1 MSTIVWPACGG
12 AAAALVRTHDWSR
25 TSLGLPAAWPQALR
39 SMVDMVLRSP
49 VAMTVVW
56 GEDRVLI
63 YNDAY
68 ARIAGARHPG
78 VFGLSLFDAWPE
90 ARAFN
95 RSVYDACYA
104 GREQVFSDQHFVL
117 ERDGQPK
124 DAWFDL
130 SYSPVVDEDA
140 QVRGA
145 ISTVFETTARVHGE
159 RQRARQEERLR
170 QANADLDALRV
181 QLEQTN
187 RQLAGNM
194 EFLNGLFRQAPSFMA
209 VMIGR
214 DHVFELANDAYL
226 KLVQHR
232 DVLGKPVGV
241 ALPEMVGQGF
251 IDVLDRV
258 LETGE
263 PFHGRNIDVQVDS
276 GDGTASVRRILDF
289 VYQPLKDGLGNTYG
303 IFVEGV
309 DVTDHALTEERLRV
323 AQEAGEIGT
332 FEWYPA
338 TGEVV
343 VSDAYRRLWGF
354 APDTNI
360 DAALLVRHID
370 PAYAHLAGPSRL
382 ANDSNPIGYAEFVI
396 IRADT
401 GERRW
406 IARRGQPVA
415 STVEGVPRYLGVAF
429 DITDRKRTEE
439 NLRQAEVRLRE
450 LNGAL
455 ERQVVLEETERFKVE
470 EALRQAQKMEAV
482 GQLASGVAHDFNNV
496 LQIISSNLQ
505 LMELDGVNSLLAA
518 RLASA
523 VAAVER
529 GSKLSS
535 QLLAFA
541 RRQPLLPVP
550 THLGRLLG
558 EMESLL
564 ARALGDRVGIAIEA
578 AADLWNVEVD
588 RNGLEN
594 AVLNMAINARDAMAG
609 DGRLAITLS
618 NARWDGVPG
627 GEHVCLAMTDTGCGM
642 PPEVLAKIFDPFYTT
657 KAPGKGTGLGMSM
670 VYGFVKQS
678 GGEIR
683 IESRAGQGTTIRI
696 YLPRSH
702 GAAPQSGSID
712 AASVHGAGETIL
724 VVDDDAAVVASTT
737 EILEGLGYRVLR
749 AGDGQEA
756 LAILQHGLPVDLLF
770 TDLSMPGAVDCAAL
784 VGQCRAIAPATRILL
799 TSGHLRDGAF
809 ADGLFADGFQG
820 GIELL
825 PKPYSRAQ
833 LAQAVLLCLGSAGTG
848 TARPAAAP
856 SAGTQAAQVEEAP
869 GMHDGQDGQD
879 GRTIL
884 VVEDDADTRELACEL
899 LGALGHAASGSP
911 SAEHALGLLQ
921 EREIDVLF
929 TDLNLPGLSGI
940 ELATRALAL
949 RPALKVIL
957 ASGEG
962 GSIALPEGSAIT
974 LLPKPYDLLQL
985 QLSISD
991 LASPAPPAWLAG

>member
-1 MSTIVWPACGG
+1 MSTTDWPACGG
-12 AAAALVRTHDWSR
+12 ATAAMVRKHDWSA
-25 TSLGLPAAWPQALR
+25 TSLGPAAAWPQALR
-39 SMVDMVLRSP
+39 SVVDMVLRSP
-49 VAMTVVW
+49 AAMVVAW
-56 GEDRVLI
+56 GEDRILI

-68 ARIAGARHPG
+68 ASIAGARHPAM
-78 VFGLSLFDAWPE
+78 FGLSVLDVWPE
-90 ARAFN
+90 ARDFN
-95 RSVYDACYA
+95 AEVYGACYA
-104 GREQVFSDQHFVL
+104 GQERVFRDQHFVL
-117 ERDGQPK
+117 ERDDRPK

-130 SYSPVVDEDA
+130 YYSPLVDEDG

-145 ISTVFETTARVHGE
+145 ISTVIETTTRVHVEG
-159 RQRARQEERLR
+159 QRASQQEHLHR
-170 QANADLDALRV
+170 ANADLDALRV
-181 QLEQTN
+181 RLEQTN
-187 RQLAGNM
+187 SQLAGDM

-209 VMIGR
+209 VVSGP

-226 KLVQHR
+226 KVVQHR
-232 DVLGKPVGV
+232 QVVGKPVRL
-241 ALPEMVGQGF
+241 ALPEMVEQGF
-251 IDVLDRV
+251 IGILDRV
-258 LETGE
+258 RATGE
-263 PFHGRNIDVQVDS
+263 PFHANNLDVQI
-276 GDGTASVRRILDF
+276 DGGEGAPSVRRILNF
-289 VYQPLKDGLGNTYG
+289 VYQPLKDTAGNTYG

-323 AQEAGEIGT
+323 AQDAGEIGT

-338 TGEVV
+338 TGEIV
-343 VSDAYRRLWGF
+343 VSESYRRLWGF
-354 APDTNI
+354 APDTQI
-360 DAALLVRHID
+360 DAGLLVRHVD
-370 PAYAHLAGPSRL
+370 PAYRHLVGPARL
-382 ANDSNPIGYAEFVI
+382 GSASNPIAYAEFVI
-396 IRADT
+396 TRADT

-415 STVEGVPRYLGVAF
+415 STEAGVQRYLGVAF
-429 DITDRKRTEE
+429 DITERRRIEE
-439 NLRQAEVRLRE
+439 SLRQAEVALRT

-455 ERQVVLEETERFKVE
+455 ERQVVQEETERFKVE

-550 THLGRLLG
+550 THLGELLAD
-558 EMESLL
+558 MESLL
-564 ARALGDRVGIAIEA
+564 ARALGDRIEVGLEV
-578 AADLWNVEVD
+578 AADLWNAEAD
-588 RNGLEN
+588 RNQLEN
-594 AVLNMAINARDAMAG
+594 AILNMAINARDAMAG
-609 DGRLAITLS
+609 EGRLRIGLA
-618 NARWDGVPG
+618 NARLDGAAG
-627 GEHVCLAMTDTGCGM
+627 GEHVCLSMTDTGCGM
-642 PPEVLAKIFDPFYTT
+642 PPEVLSKIFDPFYTT

-702 GAAPQSGSID
+702 GPALRSEGGAGV
-712 AASVHGAGETIL
+712 SVHGAGETIL
-724 VVDDDAAVVASTT
+724 VVDDDAAVLASTT
-737 EILEGLGYRVLR
+737 EILAGLGYRVLC
-749 AGDGQEA
+749 AGDGQQG
-756 LAILQHGLPVDLLF
+756 LAVLQGGAPVDLLF
-770 TDLSMPGAVDCAAL
+770 TDLSMPGAVDCATL
-784 VGQCRAIAPATRILL
+784 VGRCRALAPATRILL
-799 TSGHLRDGAF
+799 TSGHVRDGAF
-809 ADGLFADGFQG
+809 EA

-833 LAQAVLLCLGSAGTG
+833 VAQAVRQCLGGAG
-848 TARPAAAP
+848 AAAPLPAAAP
-856 SAGTQAAQVEEAP
+856 FAAVPVPAPAPQAPAMPHAE
-869 GMHDGQDGQD
+869 G

-899 LGALGHAASGSP
+899 LGALGHAASGSA

-940 ELATRALAL
+940 ELASRALAL
-949 RPALKVIL
+949 RPGLKVIL

-962 GSIALPEGSAIT
+962 RSIALPAGSGIT
-974 LLPKPYDLLQL
+974 LLPKPYDLLEL
-985 QLSISD
+985 QLSIAD
-991 LASPAPPAWLAG
+991 LDTAPRPAHADYPS

>member
-12 AAAALVRTHDWSR
+12 ATAAMVRTHDWSK
-25 TSLGLPAAWPQALR
+25 TSLGPPGAWPQGLR

-49 VAMTVVW
+49 LAMVVVW

-68 ARIAGARHPG
+68 ALIAGARHPG
-78 VFGLSLFDAWPE
+78 MFGLSVSDAWPE

-95 RSVYDACYA
+95 DSVYDACFA
-104 GREQVFSDQHFVL
+104 GQERVFRDQHFML
-117 ERDGQPK
+117 ERVGQPR

-130 SYSPVVDEDA
+130 YYSPVVDADG
-140 QVRGA
+140 QVGGV
-145 ISTVFETTARVHGE
+145 ISTVIETTARVQGE
-159 RQRARQEERLR
+159 RQRARQEEHLR
-170 QANADLDALRV
+170 QANADLDAMRV

-187 RQLAGNM
+187 RQLAGDM
-194 EFLNGLFRQAPSFMA
+194 DFLNALFRQAPSFMA
-209 VMIGR
+209 VVIGPE
-214 DHVFELANDAYL
+214 HVFELANDAYL

-241 ALPEMVGQGF
+241 ALPEMVEQGF
-251 IDVLDRV
+251 VDILDRV
-258 LETGE
+258 RETGE
-263 PFHGRNIDVQVDS
+263 AFHAKDLDVQIDS
-276 GDGTASVRRILDF
+276 GDGSPSVRRILDF
-289 VYQPLKDGLGNTYG
+289 VYQPLKDAFGKTYG

-309 DVTDHALTEERLRV
+309 DITDHALTEERLRV

-343 VSDAYRRLWGF
+343 VSEAYRRLWGF
-354 APDTNI
+354 APDTHI
-360 DAALLVRHID
+360 DAALLVRHVD
-370 PAYAHLAGPSRL
+370 PAYAHLAGPARL
-382 ANDSNPIGYAEFVI
+382 ASDSNPIAYAEFVI

-415 STVEGVPRYLGVAF
+415 STVEGVQRYLGVAF

-439 NLRQAEVRLRE
+439 SLRQAEIALRE
-450 LNGAL
+450 VNGAL
-455 ERQVVLEETERFKVE
+455 ERQVELGETERFKVE

-505 LMELDGVNSLLAA
+505 LMELDGVNSTLGA

-523 VAAVER
+523 IAAVER

-541 RRQPLLPVP
+541 RRQPLQPVA
-550 THLGRLLG
+550 THLGELLG
-558 EMESLL
+558 DMESLL
-564 ARALGDRVGIAIEA
+564 ARALGDRIEIALEQA
-578 AADLWNVEVD
+578 PDLWNVEVD
-588 RNGLEN
+588 RNQIEN
-594 AVLNMAINARDAMAG
+594 AILNMAINARDAMEG
-609 DGRLAITLS
+609 EGRLGITLS
-618 NARWDGVPG
+618 NVRLDGTPG
-627 GEHVCLAMTDTGCGM
+627 GEQVCLTITDSGCGM

-657 KAPGKGTGLGMSM
+657 KEPGKGTGLGMSM

-683 IESRAGQGTTIRI
+683 IESRTGQGTTIRI
-696 YLPRSH
+696 CLPRSH
-702 GAAPQSGSID
+702 GAALQREN
-712 AASVHGAGETIL
+712 AERASVHGAGQTIL

-737 EILEGLGYRVLR
+737 EILAGLGYQVLR
-749 AGDGQEA
+749 AGDGQQA
-756 LAILQHGLPVDLLF
+756 LAVLRGGAPVDLLF
-770 TDLSMPGAVDCAAL
+770 TDLSMPGAVDCEAL
-784 VGQCRAIAPATRILL
+784 VAQCRAIAPATRILL

-809 ADGLFADGFQG
+809 EA

-833 LAQAVLLCLGSAGTG
+833 LAQAVLLCLDSAGAAAPAG
-848 TARPAAAP
+848 ACLPAAAP
-856 SAGTQAAQVEEAP
+856 LAAADAPVADTREAE
-869 GMHDGQDGQD
+869 DGC
-879 GRTIL
+879 TIL

-899 LGALGHAASGSP
+899 LGALGHAASGSA

-949 RPALKVIL
+949 RPSLRVIL

-962 GSIALPEGSAIT
+962 GGIPLPEGSAIR
-974 LLPKPYDLLQL
+974 LLPKPYDLLEL
-985 QLSISD
+985 QLSIAD
-991 LASPAPPAWLAG
+991 LAPPTRPAHAAD

>member
-1 MSTIVWPACGG
+1 MSTTVWPACGG
-12 AAAALVRTHDWSR
+12 ATAALVRSRDWSS
-25 TSLGLPAAWPQALR
+25 TSLGPSASWPQALR
-39 SMVDMVLRSP
+39 GMVDMVLRSP
-49 VAMTVVW
+49 VAMVLAW

-68 ARIAGARHPG
+68 ARIAGARHPAMLG
-78 VFGLSLFDAWPE
+78 QSVFLAWPE

-95 RSVYDACYA
+95 ESVYAACDA
-104 GREQVFSDQHFVL
+104 GREQVFHDRHFLL
-117 ERDGQPK
+117 ERNGAPE

-130 SYSPVVDEDA
+130 YYAPVIDGDGRMGGVLT
-140 QVRGA
+140 
-145 ISTVFETTARVHGE
+145 TVIETTARVQGE
-159 RQRARQEERLR
+159 RQRARQEEHLR

-181 QLEQTN
+181 QLERTN
-187 RQLAGNM
+187 RQLSGDM
-194 EFLNGLFRQAPSFMA
+194 DSLNAMFRQAPSFMA
-209 VMIGR
+209 VVTGP

-226 KLVQHR
+226 KLVQQR
-232 DVLGKPVGV
+232 EVVGKPVRL
-241 ALPEMVGQGF
+241 ALPEVVDQGYVA
-251 IDVLDRV
+251 VLDRV
-258 LETGE
+258 RETGE
-263 PFHGRNIDVQVDS
+263 PFHGQDRDVQLSNGKV
-276 GDGTASVRRILDF
+276 TERRILDF
-289 VYQPLKDGLGNTYG
+289 VFQPLKDASGKTYG
-303 IFVEGV
+303 IFIEGV
-309 DVTDHALTEERLRV
+309 DITDHALTEERLRV

-343 VSDAYRRLWGF
+343 VSDAYRRIWGF
-354 APDTNI
+354 APETKI
-360 DAALLVRHID
+360 DASLLVRHVD
-370 PAYAHLAGPSRL
+370 PEYTHLAGPARL
-382 ANDSNPIGYAEFVI
+382 ASESNPIAYAEFVI

-406 IARRGQPVA
+406 IARRGQPVP
-415 STVEGVPRYLGVAF
+415 STVEGVQRYLGVAF

-439 NLRQAEVRLRE
+439 SLRQAEVRLRE

-455 ERQVVLEETERFKVE
+455 ERKVALEETERFKVE

-518 RLASA
+518 RLTNA

-550 THLGRLLG
+550 THLGQLLG
-558 EMESLL
+558 EMASLL
-564 ARALGDRVGIAIEA
+564 ARALGDRIEIALDS

-594 AVLNMAINARDAMAG
+594 AILNMAINARDAMAG
-609 DGRLAITLS
+609 EGRLRIGLS
-618 NARWDGVPG
+618 NARLDGVPG
-627 GEHVCLAMTDTGCGM
+627 GEHVCLALADTGCGM
-642 PPEVLAKIFDPFYTT
+642 PPDILAKIFDPFYTT

-702 GAAPQSGSID
+702 GAAAQAGIGGD
-712 AASVHGAGETIL
+712 AGVYGAGAGETIL
-724 VVDDDAAVVASTT
+724 VVDDDLAVVASTT

-749 AGDGQEA
+749 AGDGQQA
-756 LAILQHGLPVDLLF
+756 LAILHGGVPVDLLF

-784 VGQCRAIAPATRILL
+784 VEQCRAIAPATRILL
-799 TSGHLRDGAF
+799 TSGHLRDDAF
-809 ADGLFADGFQG
+809 AGGFQA

-825 PKPYSRAQ
+825 PKPYSRVQ
-833 LAQAVLLCLGSAGTG
+833 LAQAVLLCLDSAGG
-848 TARPAAAP
+848 GAIMPAAPFAP
-856 SAGTQAAQVEEAP
+856 ASPLPVAP
-869 GMHDGQDGQD
+869 DDEDGCS
-879 GRTIL
+879 IL

-899 LGALGHAASGSP
+899 LGALGHTASGSP
-911 SAEHALGLLQ
+911 SAEHALGMLQ

-949 RPALKVIL
+949 RPTLKVIL

-962 GSIALPEGSAIT
+962 GSIALPEGTPIT

-985 QLSISD
+985 QLSIAD
-991 LASPAPPAWLAG
+991 LAPAARPAWLAD

>member
-12 AAAALVRTHDWSR
+12 ATAALVRSHDWNR
-25 TSLGLPAAWPQALR
+25 TSLGPPATWPQTLR

-49 VAMTVVW
+49 VAMVLVW

-68 ARIAGARHPG
+68 ADIAGARHPA
-78 VFGLSLFDAWPE
+78 VFGLSVLDAWPE
-90 ARAFN
+90 TREFSL
-95 RSVYDACYA
+95 RVYEACYA
-104 GREQVFSDQHFVL
+104 GREQVFHDHHLVL
-117 ERDGQPK
+117 ERDGGPK

-130 SYSPVVDEDA
+130 YYVPVVDGDA
-140 QVRGA
+140 RIRGVLT
-145 ISTVFETTARVHGE
+145 TVIETTARLRGE
-159 RQRARQEERLR
+159 RERACQEEHLR
-170 QANADLDALRV
+170 QVNADLDALRV

-187 RQLAGNM
+187 RQLSGDM
-194 EFLNGLFRQAPSFMA
+194 DFLNGLFRQAPSFMA
-209 VMIGR
+209 VVTGP
-214 DHVFELANDAYL
+214 DHVFELANDSFL
-226 KLVQHR
+226 TLVQHR
-232 DVLGKPVGV
+232 EVIDKPVRV

-258 LETGE
+258 RETGE
-263 PFHGRNIDVQVDS
+263 PFHARDLDVQIDG
-276 GDGTASVRRILDF
+276 GDGAASVRRILNF
-289 VYQPLKDGLGNTYG
+289 VYQPLKDARGKTYG

-309 DVTDHALTEERLRV
+309 DITDHALTEERLRV

-343 VSDAYRRLWGF
+343 VSEAYRRIWGF
-354 APDTNI
+354 APDVKI
-360 DAALLVRHID
+360 DAGLLVGQVD

-382 ANDSNPIGYAEFVI
+382 GIEPNPISYSEFVI

-415 STVEGVPRYLGVAF
+415 STVEGVQRYLGVAF

-439 NLRQAEVRLRE
+439 SLRQAEIALRE

-455 ERQVVLEETERFKVE
+455 ERKVVLEETERFKVE

-496 LQIISSNLQ
+496 LQIISSNLH
-505 LMELDGVNSLLAA
+505 LMELDGVNSMLAA

-541 RRQPLLPVP
+541 RRQPLQPVP
-550 THLGRLLG
+550 THLGQLLG

-564 ARALGDRVGIAIEA
+564 ARALGDRVDIALEQP
-578 AADLWNVEVD
+578 ADLWNVEVD
-588 RNGLEN
+588 RNQLEN
-594 AVLNMAINARDAMAG
+594 AILNMAINARDAMAG
-609 DGRLAITLS
+609 EGRLRIGLS
-618 NARWDGVPG
+618 NARQDGTPG
-627 GEHVCLAMTDTGCGM
+627 GEQVCLSLADNGCGM

-696 YLPRSH
+696 CLPRSH
-702 GAAPQSGSID
+702 GAVLQPGNTD

-749 AGDGQEA
+749 AGDGQQA
-756 LAILQHGLPVDLLF
+756 LAILQEGVPVDLLF

-784 VGQCRAIAPATRILL
+784 VEQCRTIAPDTRVLL

-809 ADGLFADGFQG
+809 ADGFQA

-848 TARPAAAP
+848 IGTGRPAAAP
-856 SAGTQAAQVEEAP
+856 FAQAQAQAP
-869 GMHDGQDGQD
+869 NLRDAFDTQD

-899 LGALGHAASGSP
+899 LGALGHAASGSA

-949 RPALKVIL
+949 RPSLKVIL

-985 QLSISD
+985 QLSIAD
-991 LASPAPPAWLAG
+991 LAAPAPPAWLAD

>member
-12 AAAALVRTHDWSR
+12 ATAALVRSHDWSN
-25 TSLGLPAAWPQALR
+25 TSLGATGTWPQALR

-49 VAMTVVW
+49 VAMVLAW

-68 ARIAGARHPG
+68 AGIAGARHPA
-78 VFGLSLFDAWPE
+78 VFGRSVFDAWPE
-90 ARAFN
+90 TRDFN
-95 RSVYDACYA
+95 VSVYDACFA
-104 GREQVFSDQHFVL
+104 GREQVFHDQHLVL
-117 ERDGQPK
+117 DRDGEPGG
-124 DAWFDL
+124 AWFDL
-130 SYSPVVDEDA
+130 YYTPVVDGDA
-140 QVRGA
+140 QIRGVLT
-145 ISTVFETTARVHGE
+145 TVIETTARVQGE
-159 RQRARQEERLR
+159 RQRACQEEHLR
-170 QANADLDALRV
+170 RVNADLDALRV
-181 QLEQTN
+181 RLEQAN
-187 RQLAGNM
+187 RQLTGDM
-194 EFLNGLFRQAPSFMA
+194 DFLNGLFRQAPSFMA
-209 VMIGR
+209 VVTGP
-214 DHVFELANDAYL
+214 DHVFELANDSYL
-226 KLVQHR
+226 RLVQQR
-232 DVLGKPVGV
+232 QVVGKPVRL
-241 ALPEMVGQGF
+241 ALPEVVEQGY

-258 LETGE
+258 RETGE
-263 PFHGRNIDVQVDS
+263 PFHGQDLDVRLDS
-276 GDGTASVRRILDF
+276 GNGTVTERRILDF
-289 VYQPLKDGLGNTYG
+289 VFQPLKDATGKIYG
-303 IFVEGV
+303 IFIEGV
-309 DVTDHALTEERLRV
+309 DITDHALTEERLRV

-338 TGEVV
+338 TGEVI
-343 VSDAYRRLWGF
+343 VSEAYRRLWGF
-354 APDTNI
+354 APDVKI
-360 DAALLVRHID
+360 DANLLLGQVD

-382 ANDSNPIGYAEFVI
+382 GSESNPIAYAEFVI

-415 STVEGVPRYLGVAF
+415 STVEGVQRYLGVAF

-439 NLRQAEVRLRE
+439 SLRQAEIALRE

-541 RRQPLLPVP
+541 RRQPLQPVP
-550 THLGRLLG
+550 THLGDLLA

-564 ARALGDRVGIAIEA
+564 ARALGDRVEIALEG

-588 RNGLEN
+588 RNQLEN
-594 AVLNMAINARDAMAG
+594 AILNMAINARDAMG
-609 DGRLAITLS
+609 GEGRLRIGLS
-618 NARWDGVPG
+618 NARPGGAPG
-627 GEHVCLAMTDTGCGM
+627 GEQVCLSMTDSGCGM

-702 GAAPQSGSID
+702 GAALQAGSSAGI
-712 AASVHGAGETIL
+712 SVHGAGETIL

-749 AGDGQEA
+749 AGDGQQA
-756 LAILQHGLPVDLLF
+756 LAVLQDGVPVDLLF

-809 ADGLFADGFQG
+809 ADGFQA

-825 PKPYSRAQ
+825 PKPYSRSQ
-833 LAQAVLLCLGSAGTG
+833 LAQAVLLCLGSAGTDVGAG
-848 TARPAAAP
+848 TVRPAAAP
-856 SAGTQAAQVEEAP
+856 FAQAQAP
-869 GMHDGQDGQD
+869 EVRDTVDRQD

-899 LGALGHAASGSP
+899 LGALGHAASGSA
-911 SAEHALGLLQ
+911 SAEQALALLQ

-949 RPALKVIL
+949 RPSLKVIL

-985 QLSISD
+985 QLSIAD
-991 LASPAPPAWLAG
+991 LAAPPAWLAD

>member
-12 AAAALVRTHDWSR
+12 ATAALVRSHDWSN
-25 TSLGLPAAWPQALR
+25 TSLGPTHAWPQALR

-49 VAMTVVW
+49 VAMVVVW

-68 ARIAGARHPG
+68 AGIAGVRHPAMFG
-78 VFGLSLFDAWPE
+78 VAVSDAWPE

-95 RSVYDACYA
+95 DSVYDACYA
-104 GREQVFSDQHFVL
+104 GRERVFRDRHFVL
-117 ERDGQPK
+117 ERDGGAE

-130 SYSPVVDEDA
+130 YYSPVVDEEGR
-140 QVRGA
+140 VRGA
-145 ISTVFETTARVHGE
+145 ISTVIETTARIEGE
-159 RQRARQEERLR
+159 RQRARQEEHLR

-181 QLEQTN
+181 RLEQAN
-187 RQLAGNM
+187 RQLAGDM
-194 EFLNGLFRQAPSFMA
+194 DFLNALFRQAPSFMA
-209 VMIGR
+209 VVTGP

-232 DVLGKPVGV
+232 QVVGKPVRL
-241 ALPEMVGQGF
+241 ALPEMVEQGF
-251 IDVLDRV
+251 TAILDRV
-258 LETGE
+258 RATGE
-263 PFHGRNIDVQVDS
+263 PYHGQGIDVQIDS
-276 GDGTASVRRILDF
+276 DDGGPSVRRIIDF
-289 VYQPLKDGLGNTYG
+289 VYQPLRDGAGNVYG

-354 APDTNI
+354 APDTHI
-360 DAALLVRHID
+360 DAALLVRHVD
-370 PAYAHLAGPSRL
+370 PAYAHLAGPARL
-382 ANDSNPIGYAEFVI
+382 DSEANPIAYSEFVI

-415 STVEGVPRYLGVAF
+415 STVEGVQRYLGVAF
-429 DITDRKRTEE
+429 DITERKRTED
-439 NLRQAEVRLRE
+439 NLRQAESALRA

-455 ERQVVLEETERFKVE
+455 ERQVALEETERFKVE

-505 LMELDGVNSLLAA
+505 LMELDGVNSVLAA

-529 GSKLSS
+529 GSKLSF

-541 RRQPLLPVP
+541 RRQPLLPVA
-550 THLGRLLG
+550 THLGALLAD
-558 EMESLL
+558 MASLL
-564 ARALGDRVGIAIEA
+564 ARALGDRIEVA
-578 AADLWNVEVD
+578 LDSAPELWNAEVD
-588 RNGLEN
+588 RNQLEN
-594 AVLNMAINARDAMAG
+594 AILNMAINARDAMAG
-609 DGRLAITLS
+609 EGRLAIALS
-618 NARWDGVPG
+618 NARLDGTPG
-627 GEHVCLAMTDTGCGM
+627 GEHVCLAITDTGCGM

-696 YLPRSH
+696 YLPRAH
-702 GAAPQSGSID
+702 GEAQQHEGGAGV
-712 AASVHGAGETIL
+712 SVHGAGETVL

-737 EILEGLGYRVLR
+737 EILAGLGYRVLG
-749 AGDGQEA
+749 AGDGEQA
-756 LAILQHGLPVDLLF
+756 LAILRGAAVDLLF
-770 TDLSMPGAVDCAAL
+770 TDLSMPGAVDGAAL
-784 VGQCRAIAPATRILL
+784 VGQCRALAPATRILL
-799 TSGHLRDGAF
+799 TSGHLGDGAVE
-809 ADGLFADGFQG
+809 A

-833 LAQAVLLCLGSAGTG
+833 LAQAVRQCLGSGGVDTAGEE
-848 TARPAAAP
+848 AAP
-856 SAGTQAAQVEEAP
+856 AP
-869 GMHDGQDGQD
+869 MSSMPSTAPAPAIPDAPD

-899 LGALGHAASGSP
+899 LVALGHAASGSA
-911 SAEHALGLLQ
+911 SAEHALALLQ
-921 EREIDVLF
+921 EREIDLLF
-929 TDLNLPGLSGI
+929 TDLNLPGMSGI

-949 RPALKVIL
+949 RPSLKVIL

-962 GSIALPEGSAIT
+962 GSIALPEGSGIT

-985 QLSISD
+985 QLSIDD
-991 LASPAPPAWLAG
+991 LAAPTPPALCG